1 MGRRAFIE
9 RLLSVLILGGIF
21 LLGGCGKLEKVER
34 SGSEE
39 KLWDLASGQG
49 RSEEAVEI
57 NYAKKTPALVR
68 DASMGKADPA
78 FVPRG
83 SGG

>member
-1 MGRRAFIE
+1 MGRRAFLEGFTFVLTIE
-9 RLLSVLILGGIF
+9 SIF
-21 LLGGCGKLEKVER
+21 LLAGCGRQEKVKR
-34 SGSEE
+34 FGNEE

-57 NYAKKTPALVR
+57 NYAKKTPALFR
-68 DASMGKADPA
+68 DASVGKTDPA

>member
-9 RLLSVLILGGIF
+9 RLLSVLTLGGIF
-21 LLGGCGKLEKVER
+21 LLGGCGKQEKVER
-34 SGSEE
+34 FGNEE

-57 NYAKKTPALVR
+57 NYGKKTPALFR
-68 DASMGKADPA
+68 DASMGKADPS
-78 FVPRG
+78 FVPRV

>member
-57 NYAKKTPALVR
+57 NYAKKTPALFR
-68 DASMGKADPA
+68 DASMGKADPS
-78 FVPRG
+78 FVPRV